1 MGAAFDDA
9 LITDVAKVISTEAR
23 AFNNANRTGLDFWT
37 PNINSFRDPRWGR
50 GQETP
55 GEDAYHLSSYVK
67 ALIQGLQGDA
77 TDPYKRVVA
86 TCKHYAGYDIED
98 WNGNL
103 RYQNDV
109 QISQQDLVE
118 YYLAPF
124 QACVEANVG
133 AFMCSYNAVNG
144 VPTCADPY
152 LLQTILREHWG
163 WTNEEQWVTSDCDAI
178 QNVYLPHEW
187 SATREQAVADSLIA
201 GTDLDCGTYMQDH
214 LPGAFAQKLVNETVL
229 DQALVRQYS
238 SLVRLGWFDSA
249 DSQPY
254 RQLGWDAVA
263 TNDSQQLARRAATE
277 GIVLLKNDGVLPL
290 ALESSTSVGLFG
302 DWANA
307 TTQLLGNYAGE
318 PTYLHGPLYAMQ
330 AENITVN
337 YAGGNPGGQGDPTTN
352 RWTNLKPVMDASD
365 VLIYFGGIDNSVEE
379 EGQDRTSLQWSGAQ
393 LDVIGQLA
401 ETGKP
406 TIIVSMGGGQIDSSS
421 IVNNQNI
428 SALLWAGYP
437 GQDGSSAIVDILTG
451 KAAPAGRLPQT
462 QYPSKYISEVPMTDM
477 ALRPGKN
484 NPGRTYKWYSSTP
497 VFEFGFGMH
506 YTNFLAKIA
515 SPLNQ
520 LRYCGPHIEITNTG
534 TTASDYVTLGY
545 IAGNHGPSPQP
556 KKSLVSYQRLFN
568 IAGGA
573 TDTATLNLT
582 LASLLRVDEMGNKVL
597 YPGDYSLFVDNG
609 LLAVANFT
617 LTGDQEVLENWPQ
630 PPANRTG
637 NGVSGLEGYFV
648 AGYGSDQESL

>member
-1 MGAAFDDA
+1 
-9 LITDVAKVISTEAR
+9 
-23 AFNNANRTGLDFWT
+23 
-37 PNINSFRDPRWGR
+37 
-50 GQETP
+50 
-55 GEDAYHLSSYVK
+55 
-67 ALIQGLQGDA
+67 
-77 TDPYKRVVA
+77 
-86 TCKHYAGYDIED
+86 
-98 WNGNL
+98 
-103 RYQNDV
+103 
-109 QISQQDLVE
+109 
-118 YYLAPF
+118 
-124 QACVEANVG
+124 
-133 AFMCSYNAVNG
+133 
-144 VPTCADPY
+144 
-152 LLQTILREHWG
+152 
-163 WTNEEQWVTSDCDAI
+163 
-178 QNVYLPHEW
+178 
-187 SATREQAVADSLIA
+187 
-201 GTDLDCGTYMQDH
+201 MQDH

-229 DQALVRQYS
+229 DQSLVRQYS

-263 TNDSQQLARRAATE
+263 TNASQQLARGVQQR
-277 GIVLLKNDGVLPL
+277 VLSCSRMM
-290 ALESSTSVGLFG
+290 AYYRWSSTPRRQWDSLVTGQM
-302 DWANA
+302 
-307 TTQLLGNYAGE
+307 QLRNYLVCSTAHRTRLDAPLTVSGNYAGE
-318 PTYLHGPLYAMQ
+318 PTYLHGPPYAMQ

-352 RWTNLKPVMDASD
+352 RWTNLKPVMDESD
-365 VLIYFGGIDNSVEE
+365 VLIYVGGIDNSVEE

-406 TIIVSMGGGQIDSSS
+406 TIIVSMGGGQIDSSP

-437 GQDGSSAIVDILTG
+437 GQDGGSAIVDILTG

-462 QYPSKYISEVPMTDM
+462 QYPSKYISKVPMTDM

-484 NPGRTYKWYSSTP
+484 NPGRTYKWYNSTP

-506 YTNFLAKIA
+506 YTSFSAKIA
-515 SPLNQ
+515 SPFNQ
-520 LRYCGPHIEITNTG
+520 RYAIADLTSACSINATNIDRCKFASVQIEITNTG

-573 TDTATLNLT
+573 TDTATLNIT

-597 YPGDYSLFVDNG
+597 YPGNYSLLVDNG
-609 LLAVANFT
+609 PLAVANFT

-648 AGYGSDQESL
+648 AGYGSNQESL